1 MPRKRDPNKP
11 VGPTPLVLEGDA
23 KLAVQEKI
31 CERIADG
38 EPLKVICREEGMPK
52 WRTVYD
58 WIKADPEFSERM
70 EVARQ
75 LGYDAIAE
83 ETLEIADDGR
93 NDWMQKVEEDEAPG
107 WKLNG
112 EHVQRSKLRIDTR
125 LKLLAKWHPKKYGE
139 KVTAEHTGP
148 EGGPVQFE
156 RIERVIVDPKKPA

>member
-1 MPRKRDPNKP
+1 MD
-11 VGPTPLVLEGDA
+11 
-23 KLAVQEKI
+23 
-31 CERIADG
+31 
-38 EPLKVICREEGMPK
+38 
-52 WRTVYD
+52 
-58 WIKADPEFSERM
+58 
-70 EVARQ
+70 VARQ

-139 KVTAEHTGP
+139 KVTQELTGAN
-148 EGGPVQFE
+148 GGPIQVTDMTDEQLA
-156 RIERVIVDPKKPA
+156 VIAAAGQVK